1 MDWFH
6 SFLYLCGISILAFPI
21 GRILPKHWFRYDAF
35 PFRSFAWEQDG
46 KCYHA
51 LSIRQWMHQL
61 PDMSRI
67 MTGCMQ
73 MKRKE
78 LPKQVTEE
86 DVRWLLDETCVAET
100 VHFLLC
106 VAGMHCMELWQGIG
120 GVIFWVLYV
129 VLCNLP
135 YIVIQRYNRPKL
147 ARLYERIRQDDA
159 LAEKVH
165 G

>member
-6 SFLYLCGISILAFPI
+6 SFLYLCGISIAAFPI
-21 GRILPKHWFRYDAF
+21 GRMLPKRWFRYDAF
-35 PFRSFAWEQDG
+35 PFRSFTWEQDG

-51 LSIRQWMHQL
+51 LSIRQWMHRL

-78 LPKQVTEE
+78 LPKQYLEE

-106 VAGMHCMELWQGIG
+106 VVGMHCMELWQGVG
-120 GVIFWVLYV
+120 GVLFWVLYV

-147 ARLYERIRQDDA
+147 TRLYERIRQDDVA
-159 LAEKVH
+159 VEKVH

>member
-6 SFLYLCGISILAFPI
+6 SFFYLCCISILAFPI
-21 GRILPKHWFRYDAF
+21 GRMLPKRWFRYDAF
-35 PFRSFAWEQDG
+35 PFRAFSWEKDG

-51 LSIRQWMHQL
+51 LSVRQWMHQV

-67 MTGCMQ
+67 VTGCMYL
-73 MKRKE
+73 KRKE
-78 LPKQVTEE
+78 LPKNYTEE

-147 ARLYERIRQDDA
+147 TRLYERVRQEQA
-159 LAEKVH
+159 LPVTDF
-165 G
+165 

>member
-6 SFLYLCGISILAFPI
+6 SFFYLCGISIVAFPI
-21 GRILPKHWFRYDAF
+21 GRMLPKRWFRYDAF
-35 PFRSFAWEQDG
+35 PFRAFDWEKNG

-51 LSIRQWMHQL
+51 LSVRQWMHQV

-67 MTGCMQ
+67 VTGCMHL
-73 MKRKE
+73 KRKE
-78 LPKQVTEE
+78 LPKNYTEE

-106 VAGMHCMELWQGIG
+106 VAGMHCMELWQGVG

-135 YIVIQRYNRPKL
+135 YMVIQRYNRPKL
-147 ARLYERIRQDDA
+147 ARLYERLRCGEQA
-159 LAEKVH
+159 LPVTDF
-165 G
+165 